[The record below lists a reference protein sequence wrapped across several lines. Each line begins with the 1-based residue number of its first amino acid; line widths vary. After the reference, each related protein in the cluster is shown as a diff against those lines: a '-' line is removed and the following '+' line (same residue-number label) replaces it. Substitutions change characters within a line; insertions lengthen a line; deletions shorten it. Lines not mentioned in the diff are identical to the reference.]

1 MDNGVH
7 SDIFQVNSLR
17 HKAMHKATHKV
28 DKKLKTH
35 SLLVAN
41 ADDSSVQKSEKCFLT
56 HKKSGKGFT
65 WQDLPDQ
72 MVGEGEEECC
82 IVYAAL
88 TAQDQYR
95 EQTRRGMG
103 REFSG
108 ITRGGRRVMGLHYP
122 VRFSICKLC
131 CNAHNDYAF
140 NVYE

>member
-7 SDIFQVNSLR
+7 SDTFQVNSLM
-17 HKAMHKATHKV
+17 HKAMHKAIHKV
-28 DKKLKTH
+28 VKKLKTY

-41 ADDSSVQKSEKCFLT
+41 ADDSLVQKKSEKCFLT
-56 HKKSGKGFT
+56 HKNSGRGFT

-72 MVGEGEEECC
+72 TVGEGEEECC

-88 TAQDQYR
+88 TSQDQYR

-108 ITRGGRRVMGLHYP
+108 ITSGGRRVMGLHHP
-122 VRFSICKLC
+122 VRFSILISL
-131 CNAHNDYAF
+131 
-140 NVYE
+140 